1 MKKPKQIDPQEA
13 VDFLIDQSKPYAK
26 AKSERIYMEEY
37 RKTLKAQL
45 MIEAESFG
53 HKTAVTQ
60 EREAYSHT
68 QYIAHLQA
76 LKEAVENEERLRWM
90 MIAAQERIAV
100 WRSQEASNRNIDKA
114 TL

>member
-68 QYIAHLQA
+68 QYVAHLQA
-76 LKEAVENEERLRWM
+76 LKEAVENEELSL
-90 MIAAQERIAV
+90 IHI
-100 WRSQEASNRNIDKA
+100 
-114 TL
+114 

>member
-100 WRSQEASNRNIDKA
+100 WRSQEASNRTIDKA

>member
-1 MKKPKQIDPQEA
+1 
-13 VDFLIDQSKPYAK
+13 
-26 AKSERIYMEEY
+26 MEEY

-68 QYIAHLQA
+68 QYVAHLQA

-100 WRSQEASNRNIDKA
+100 WRSQEASNRNIEKA

>member
-68 QYIAHLQA
+68 QYVAHLQA

-100 WRSQEASNRNIDKA
+100 WRSQEASNRNIEKA